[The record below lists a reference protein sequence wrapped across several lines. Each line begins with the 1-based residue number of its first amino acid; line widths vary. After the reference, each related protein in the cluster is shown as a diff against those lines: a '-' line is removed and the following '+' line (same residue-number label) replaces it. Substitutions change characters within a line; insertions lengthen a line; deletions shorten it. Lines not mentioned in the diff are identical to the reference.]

1 MNKQEMLKQIMISMF
16 SLIAFS
22 SCEEVITINLND
34 TDPQVVI
41 IGSVSNQLDT
51 VMVSISQTANYF
63 QPSENI
69 QITGADV
76 SISDD
81 RGNSYQLTEEKEG
94 QYSSVFAGLPGVTYD
109 LSVKIDDTDYTA
121 SSTMPFPVPIESAW
135 ITTENWH
142 ESVYNMMNVMIQDPP
157 NIDNYYYVKVFRND
171 TVISNEN
178 YLRSYSDKYFDGLY
192 NVFTIWTDTKASTG
206 DTYKVQLFN
215 IDYNFSEYINQFG
228 RVVDQ
233 SDLAA
238 IAASTP
244 ANPTNNISNGAL
256 GYFTACS
263 ISEDTFV
270 E

>member
-1 MNKQEMLKQIMISMF
+1 MIKQILLSVFALM
-16 SLIAFS
+16 AFS

-41 IGSVSNQLDT
+41 VGTVTNHYDT
-51 VMVSISQTANYF
+51 VRVNISQTANYF

-69 QITGADV
+69 QITGAEV
-76 SISDD
+76 SIRDD
-81 RGNSYQLTEEKEG
+81 QGNHYQLTEEGKGE
-94 QYSSVFAGLPGVTYD
+94 YMSVFAGIPGVTYD

-121 SSTMPFPVPIESAW
+121 SSTMPYSVPIESAW

-142 ESVYNMMNVMIQDPP
+142 ESVYNMMNVMILDPAD
-157 NIDNYYYVKVFRND
+157 IDNYYYVKVFRND

-178 YLRSYSDKYFDGLY
+178 HLRSYSDKYFNGLY
-192 NVFTIWTDTKASTG
+192 NVFTIWTDTKVSTG
-206 DTYKVQLFN
+206 DNYKVQLFN

-263 ISEDTFV
+263 ISEESFI